1 MFEKNLFVKRIYLF
15 SALQVQ
21 AVTISSIKEV
31 PLSGLIYRAVALAA
45 SLFCPQVQRTYIFSV
60 SKWALFGSIPCE
72 LKVLASFAL
81 AAFAAFLY
89 VGSVVCMF
97 QSFEI
102 YQG

>member
-1 MFEKNLFVKRIYLF
+1 MKENYLF

-45 SLFCPQVQRTYIFSV
+45 SLFCPQVQRTCIFSV
-60 SKWALFGSIPCE
+60 SKWAPLFGSIPCE

-81 AAFAAFLY
+81 AVFAAFLY